1 MDRNMLRVEQ
11 FGTSF
16 TGQLVRPADPEYDRL
31 RATFNATINREP
43 EAIVICRRTDD
54 VLRAVELAA
63 KENLPIAVRG
73 GGHSVAG
80 HSVCDGGI
88 VIDLS
93 GMRAVVV
100 DPHRRTA
107 VAEGGA
113 TWEDF
118 DRATQV
124 HGLATTGGT
133 DAATG
138 IAGLTL
144 GGGIGFLTGKHGLTL
159 DNLRGAE
166 LVTADARV
174 VWASDQENDDLF
186 WALRGGGGNFG
197 VVTRFEYGLHP
208 VGDVYGGMITYPLSS
223 ATEVLARLGELLPE
237 APNELTCQLT
247 FACDEEMGRVLKFA
261 ACYLGRPADGA
272 SILASLRR
280 ISPIADTIQR
290 RSYLQMQAIYGKV
303 PFGLRH
309 YWKGHFIRSLPDEVV
324 KLSVETYEGRPEG
337 LSEILIEPIT
347 GAPTRVPNLAM
358 AYNQR
363 DARFNASAMAVWT
376 DPANDAEETAW
387 VRGYAAALE
396 PHSTTGA
403 GYLNYMAADEP
414 IERVRAVYGSD
425 KFERLR
431 QIKRRYDPGN
441 VFRFNHNIPPSV

>member
-1 MDRNMLRVEQ
+1 MLTVEQ
-11 FGTSF
+11 LGTSF
-16 TGQLVRPADPEYDRL
+16 SGKLVRPSDPEYDMR
-31 RATFNATINREP
+31 RATFNATIDRRP
-43 EAIVICRRTDD
+43 EAIVICRCTDD
-54 VLRAVELAA
+54 VLRSVELAE

-80 HSVCDGGI
+80 HSVCDGGL

-93 GMRAVVV
+93 GMRAVAV
-100 DPHRRTA
+100 DPYRRVA

-118 DRATQV
+118 DRATQM
-124 HGLATTGGT
+124 HELATTGGT
-133 DAATG
+133 DPDTG

-144 GGGIGFLTGKHGLTL
+144 GGGIGFLTGKHGLTV
-159 DNLRGAE
+159 DTLRGAE

-174 VWASDQENDDLF
+174 VWASEKENEDLF

-197 VVTRFEYGLHP
+197 VVTRFEYRLHP
-208 VGDVYGGMITYPLSS
+208 VTDVYGGMITYPLTS

-237 APNELTCQLT
+237 APDELTCQLT
-247 FACDEEMGRVLKFA
+247 FGCDEEMGRVLKFA

-272 SILASLRR
+272 SLLASLRR
-280 ISPIADTIQR
+280 ISMIADTIES

-309 YWKGHFIRSLPDEVV
+309 YWKGHFVRSLPHEVV
-324 KLSVETYEGRPEG
+324 KLSVETYENRPVG
-337 LSEILIEPIT
+337 LSELLIEPIT
-347 GAPTRVPNLAM
+347 GAPTRVSNPVM

-363 DARFNASAMAVWT
+363 DARFNVSAMAVWT
-376 DPANDAEETAW
+376 DPAHDAEQTAW
-387 VRGYAAALE
+387 VREYAAALE
-396 PHSTTGA
+396 PFSTTGA

-414 IERVRAVYGSD
+414 IERVRAVYGAD

-431 QIKRRYDPGN
+431 QIKRRYDGRN
-441 VFRFNHNIPPSV
+441 VFRFNHNIPPSD